1 MLGELSE
8 HKSRLAC
15 LQNGIYLFI
24 YFFCRLGSP
33 EPQKAEGKASLCLF
47 YFPLAAPPFWSCC
60 ENVKSYCKDSVLLQK
75 CLSEVPAALEKAPEL
90 LFL

>member
-1 MLGELSE
+1 MFP
-8 HKSRLAC
+8 KW
-15 LQNGIYLFI
+15 NLFI
-24 YFFCRLGSP
+24 YFGRLGSP

-90 LFL
+90 LLHKKKKKKSLLFICLRG